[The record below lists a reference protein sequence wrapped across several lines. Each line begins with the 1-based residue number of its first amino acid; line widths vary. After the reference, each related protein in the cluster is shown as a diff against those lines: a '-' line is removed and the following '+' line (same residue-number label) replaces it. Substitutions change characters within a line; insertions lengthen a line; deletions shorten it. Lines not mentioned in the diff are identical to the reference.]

1 VPTNHVR
8 WTPSQ
13 RWTLTLAAIA
23 ALMITLDAL
32 VVSTA
37 LNTIRTDLGASLES
51 LEWTVN
57 AYGLTYAVLMMTGSA
72 LGDRLGR
79 RRVLVAGLAAFTS
92 ASAACALAPSIG
104 WLIAARAVQGVGGAL
119 VMPVAVALVSA
130 AFAPEQR
137 ARAMGIFV
145 ALLGLGVVG
154 GPVVGGAVAE
164 ALSWQWIFWLNVPIG
179 VVLIPLVLARIAETP
194 RSTARLD
201 IGGVLLVTGGAF
213 GVVWALVRGNGSGWG
228 SAEVVTTLAGGIAL
242 TIAFVRW
249 ELRTAAPMLPM
260 RLFRERTFAVSNA
273 IGFLLFASNYGSVF
287 LIAQYLQANRGYSP
301 LGAGLRMLP
310 WTVTILAVAPLAGT
324 LAARFGLRRLVA
336 AGLALQAVGV
346 GLVAVLADAGAVYP
360 VLVAP
365 LVLAGSGISVAMPSS
380 QNAVVSA
387 VPPNA
392 IGQASGTYNT
402 LRQLGGAFGVAVVVA
417 VFSAAGSY
425 AGPREFGDGF
435 VVALGVAAAIAA
447 VGAGVAL
454 GLPGRC
460 RIAAEPSPVDVP
472 DLVAADV

>member
-1 VPTNHVR
+1 MPTNHVR

-79 RRVLVAGLAAFTS
+79 RRVLVVGLAAFTS

-119 VMPVAVALVSA
+119 VMPVAVALVST

-454 GLPGRC
+454 GLPGRR

>member
-1 VPTNHVR
+1 MPTNKVR
-8 WTPSQ
+8 WTPAQ

-32 VVSTA
+32 VVTTA

-79 RRVLVAGLAAFTS
+79 RRILTIGLAIFTA

-104 WLIAARAVQGVGGAL
+104 WLIAARAVQGAGGAL
-119 VMPVAVALVSA
+119 IMPVAMALVSA
-130 AFAPEQR
+130 AFGPQQR
-137 ARAMGIFV
+137 AHAMGIFV

-194 RSTARLD
+194 RSAARLD
-201 IGGVLLVTGGAF
+201 IGGVLLATGGAF
-213 GVVWALVRGNGSGWG
+213 GVVWALVRGNGAGWG
-228 SAEVVTTLAGGIAL
+228 STEVLTTLIGGTAL
-242 TIAFVRW
+242 AVAFVRW
-249 ELRTAAPMLPM
+249 ELRVAAPMLPM

-287 LIAQYLQANRGYSP
+287 LISQYLQANRGYSP
-301 LGAGLRMLP
+301 LAAGVRMLP
-310 WTVTILAVAPLAGT
+310 WTVTILVVAPLAGT
-324 LAARFGLRRLVA
+324 LAARVGVRRLVVG
-336 AGLALQAVGV
+336 GLTLQAVGV
-346 GLVAVLADAGAVYP
+346 GLVAGLADAGAVYP

-365 LVLAGSGISVAMPSS
+365 LVLAGTGISMAMPSS

-387 VPPNA
+387 VPPAA

-425 AGPREFGDGF
+425 AGPQAFGDGF

-447 VGAGVAL
+447 VGAVVGLAL
-454 GLPGRC
+454 PVR
-460 RIAAEPSPVDVP
+460 RRTDAPEPARVQE
-472 DLVAADV
+472 LVEA

>member
-1 VPTNHVR
+1 M
-8 WTPSQ
+8 
-13 RWTLTLAAIA
+13 LAAIA

-79 RRVLVAGLAAFTS
+79 RRVLVVGLAAFTS
-92 ASAACALAPSIG
+92 ASAACALAPGIG

-119 VMPVAVALVSA
+119 IMPVAVALVSA

-179 VVLIPLVLARIAETP
+179 VLLIPLVMARIAETP

-213 GVVWALVRGNGSGWG
+213 GVVWALVRGNGAGWG

-310 WTVTILAVAPLAGT
+310 WTVTILAVAPLAGS

-346 GLVAVLADAGAVYP
+346 GLVAVLANAGAVYP

-387 VPPNA
+387 VPPSA

-417 VFSAAGSY
+417 VFSVAGSY
-425 AGPREFGDGF
+425 TSPRAFGDGF
-435 VVALGVAAAIAA
+435 VVALGVAAAISA

-454 GLPGRC
+454 ALPGR
-460 RIAAEPSPVDVP
+460 RRVATQPEPAPVPVPALAEV
-472 DLVAADV
+472 